1 MSRKQ
6 WKYGLKRVQEN
17 NVNYYKLTEIYG
29 ENTYVKDD
37 ISIQGESAREIIED
51 LESMLNDL
59 KYNLEIIDITKDTK
73 DTKNNKEGE
82 K

>member
-1 MSRKQ
+1 MFRKQ

-37 ISIQGESAREIIED
+37 ISILGESAREIIED
-51 LESMLNDL
+51 LELMLNDL
-59 KYNLEIIDITKDTK
+59 KYNLEIIDT
-73 DTKNNKEGE
+73 TKNIENTKEGE
-82 K
+82 